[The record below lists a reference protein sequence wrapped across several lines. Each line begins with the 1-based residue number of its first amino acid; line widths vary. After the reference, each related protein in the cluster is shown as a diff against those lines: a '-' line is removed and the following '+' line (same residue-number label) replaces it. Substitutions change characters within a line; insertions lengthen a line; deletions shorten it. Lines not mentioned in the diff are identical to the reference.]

1 MDIAKA
7 LLKLRP
13 GAKWTVDGNTYEGI
27 TWLDVDQ
34 SKPTEQEVNAN
45 LQEQFLELQRT
56 EYQRLREREYP
67 SFADQFDKLYH
78 GGYDAWR
85 AEIQAIKDKYPKPE

>member
-13 GAKWTVDGNTYEGI
+13 GAKWTVDGNNYEGI
-27 TWLDVDQ
+27 VWLDDEQ
-34 SKPTEQEVNAN
+34 TKPTELEVT
-45 LQEQFLELQRT
+45 EELKVQQYEFRIT
-56 EYQRLREREYP
+56 AYQRKRMAEYP

>member
-1 MDIAKA
+1 MDIVKA

-27 TWLDVDQ
+27 TWLDEEQ
-34 SKPTEQEVNAN
+34 SMPTQAEIDIN
-45 LQEQFLELQRT
+45 LQEQVIEFEQTQYKRQR
-56 EYQRLREREYP
+56 EIEYP
-67 SFADQFDKLYH
+67 SFADQFDTLYH

-85 AEIQAIKDKYPKPE
+85 AQIQAIKDKYPKPE